1 MSDPRVVFL
10 GADGSAPQGL
20 TFADP
25 AHDDSSS
32 WVMWRVLTAN
42 NRDVGRC
49 QILHHEHADSVADFM
64 NFKAHVERME
74 PVISH
79 AQVGVEWTWSLLLDE
94 IPVARS
100 SRSYE
105 RLRECHYSLTQF
117 LNAVP
122 VAVVVDDPAHMV
134 RQRRDHPIP
143 GTFEPL
149 ADAL

>member
-10 GADGSAPQGL
+10 GGDGSAPQGL
-20 TFADP
+20 TFADS
-25 AHDDSSS
+25 AHEDSSS

-42 NRDVGRC
+42 NREVGRC

-64 NFKAHVERME
+64 DFKAHVERME
-74 PVISH
+74 QVISH
-79 AQVGVEWTWSLLLDE
+79 AQVGVEWTWSLLLE
-94 IPVARS
+94 EKRG
-100 SRSYE
+100 YE

-117 LNAVP
+117 LKAVP

-134 RQRRDHPIP
+134 RQRRDHAIP

>member
-10 GADGSAPQGL
+10 GGDGSTPQGL
-20 TFADP
+20 TFADL
-25 AHDDSSS
+25 AHEDSSS

-49 QILHHEHADSVADFM
+49 QNLFNDHESSVSDFL
-64 NFKAHVERME
+64 NFKANVQRLE

-79 AQVGVEWTWSLLLDE
+79 AQAGLEWTWVLLLDE
-94 IPVARS
+94 KPVARS
-100 SRSYE
+100 SRGYE

-134 RQRRDHPIP
+134 RQRREHAIP
-143 GTFEPL
+143 GTFEPF
-149 ADAL
+149 AEAL